1 MAFARGEDNRLAS
14 SYDTCCLG
22 LCISGSG
29 GRVFPFGRGNL
40 CRRAGAPACTA
51 LARGCTA
58 SCTGIRCAY
67 ASRAIPVHRA
77 ALEDPE
83 GGVMTAKKITGPDP
97 WLTPAQMIAE
107 LGISKRTWARM
118 RAAGTAPKCVR
129 LPGGLKCRRSWF
141 EAWLA
146 EREAEAA

>member
-1 MAFARGEDNRLAS
+1 MRLRQPCNPCAP
-14 SYDTCCLG
+14 
-22 LCISGSG
+22 GSPGRPG
-29 GRVFPFGRGNL
+29 GRCDDG
-40 CRRAGAPACTA
+40 
-51 LARGCTA
+51 
-58 SCTGIRCAY
+58 
-67 ASRAIPVHRA
+67 
-77 ALEDPE
+77 E
-83 GGVMTAKKITGPDP
+83 KITGPDP

-129 LPGGLKCRRSWF
+129 MPGGLKCSRSWF